1 MTITFVDN
9 TQKKSYIFIMTLNEK
24 QLRKIKITLEI
35 FRSQIGLYNKLKD
48 DEQSLDEFMSLNR
61 NPFFDLTTNKFFK
74 TGLVSNEVKRLNL
87 TSKNVVHDH
96 FIQRKKSMKLFF
108 DLLIQNPNMDV
119 NQFID
124 FMKKYVSTVG
134 LTKEEHMKVTML
146 AKNNDEY
153 NFNLY
158 TECDIIIDGMDKFVI

>member
-1 MTITFVDN
+1 
-9 TQKKSYIFIMTLNEK
+9 MTLNEK
-24 QLRKIKITLEI
+24 QLRKISITLEI
-35 FRSQIGLYNKLKD
+35 FRSQIGLYNNLKD

-74 TGLVSNEVKRLNL
+74 TGLVSNEVKPLNL
-87 TSKNVVHDH
+87 TPKNVVHDH

-119 NQFID
+119 NQFVD

-134 LTKEEHMKVTML
+134 LTKDEHMKVTML

>member
-1 MTITFVDN
+1 
-9 TQKKSYIFIMTLNEK
+9 MTLNEK

-48 DEQSLDEFMSLNR
+48 DEQSLNEFMSLNR

-87 TSKNVVHDH
+87 TPKNVVHDH

>member
-1 MTITFVDN
+1 
-9 TQKKSYIFIMTLNEK
+9 
-24 QLRKIKITLEI
+24 
-35 FRSQIGLYNKLKD
+35 
-48 DEQSLDEFMSLNR
+48 
-61 NPFFDLTTNKFFK
+61 
-74 TGLVSNEVKRLNL
+74 
-87 TSKNVVHDH
+87 
-96 FIQRKKSMKLFF
+96 MKLFF

-119 NQFID
+119 NQFVD

-134 LTKEEHMKVTML
+134 LTKDEHMKVTML

>member
-1 MTITFVDN
+1 
-9 TQKKSYIFIMTLNEK
+9 MTLNEK
-24 QLRKIKITLEI
+24 QFRKISITLEI

-48 DEQSLDEFMSLNR
+48 DEQSLNEFMSLNR

-87 TSKNVVHDH
+87 IGKNIVHDH
-96 FIQRKKSMKLFF
+96 FIQRKMAMKIFF
-108 DLLIQNPNMDV
+108 DQLIQNPNM
-119 NQFID
+119 NIEQFID

-134 LTKEEHMKVTML
+134 ITKDEHMKVTML

-158 TECDIIIDGMDKFVI
+158 SECNIIIDGMDKFVI